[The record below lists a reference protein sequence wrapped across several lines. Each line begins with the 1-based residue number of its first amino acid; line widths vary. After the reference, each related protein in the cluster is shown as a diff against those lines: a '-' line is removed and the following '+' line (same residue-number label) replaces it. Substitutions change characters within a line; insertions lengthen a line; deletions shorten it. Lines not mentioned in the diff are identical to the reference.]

1 MRVAFRHL
9 NFKICNFFSLSLF
22 FSLSQLYYWKVG
34 SVLDTTYVFI
44 LVGVGGDLQILNGP
58 EKHFHI

>member
-1 MRVAFRHL
+1 MQ
-9 NFKICNFFSLSLF
+9 FSFLSLAL
-22 FSLSQLYYWKVG
+22 SLSQLYHWKVG

>member
-9 NFKICNFFSLSLF
+9 NFKICNFRFSLSIV
-22 FSLSQLYYWKVG
+22 SLWKVG